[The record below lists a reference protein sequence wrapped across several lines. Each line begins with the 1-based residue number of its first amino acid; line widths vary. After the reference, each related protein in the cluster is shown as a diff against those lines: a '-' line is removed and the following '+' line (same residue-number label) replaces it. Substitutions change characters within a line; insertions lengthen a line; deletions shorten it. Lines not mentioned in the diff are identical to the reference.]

1 MTRSS
6 SISGFSTPFSLD
18 PLLAVKLRDVGSCL
32 SPSLSLS
39 SSFSLAFRRGSARTP
54 RLEITQRKERL
65 TSGFDAEVSSL
76 LRFCWLLG

>member
-39 SSFSLAFRRGSARTP
+39 LSLSLP
-54 RLEITQRKERL
+54 H
-65 TSGFDAEVSSL
+65 SL
-76 LRFCWLLG
+76 LPFDVGQLEHQGLKLLSERKG

>member
-32 SPSLSLS
+32 SPSLSF
-39 SSFSLAFRRGSARTP
+39 SFSLAFRRGSARTP